1 MASLTEAARQVLMK
15 EGMVPSVSS
24 SQSDPDA
31 GAKMMTPN
39 SATLRPGSRGIEP
52 RFANPNAPEEGEFE
66 EYEDL
71 GGPVTSATDPNP
83 YAKVKTKKDNSKSA
97 QSAVPAEDQKTQGQG
112 VMAEAIAKINPD
124 KPGKINPIRA
134 AFNQRKNKEKTLDQF
149 RRMTDVEAAKKE
161 KMDEEFEMTEKRQM
175 SRIADFIR
183 SNHPN
188 IEDYSDNKVMR
199 AVHNETKDPVMR
211 KKLVDHFAGQ
221 MDEEF
226 EISEELESFIE
237 SMIEEGHSDEEIA
250 EAIDENFEL
259 VSEEQHEDENDE
271 KEEKSKKMK
280 KMMKEHVD
288 ALLAGE
294 NLSEDFREK
303 AETIFE
309 SAVST
314 RVQEEVT
321 VLEEAYAKSLEEEV
335 TQIHEQ
341 LIEQVDA
348 YLNYVVEQWVSEN
361 EVAIES
367 GLRTELTEGFISGL
381 HNLFSEHYINV
392 PEEEVNIVEEMGNK
406 LEKIETRLNE
416 EIDRNVSLSQMLN
429 ESKQTEILFSAYDG
443 LTTTQAAKLRSLAE
457 NVTFTTPEEYEAK
470 VQTLKESYFS
480 KSVTQRTTLDPFE
493 DADGR
498 TMIAEEHKGPMA
510 HYVKAIGK
518 TIK

>member
-1 MASLTEAARQVLMK
+1 MASLTETAKKVLMK
-15 EGMVPSVSS
+15 EGMIPSVSS

-39 SATLRPGSRGIEP
+39 SATLRPGSRGVEP

-66 EYEDL
+66 QYEDL

-83 YAKVKTKKDNSKSA
+83 YAKVKTKKDTSRSG
-97 QSAVPAEDQKTQGQG
+97 QSAVSAEEPKT
-112 VMAEAIAKINPD
+112 MAEAEEKKDSGKLGMRIKPGTGMEAAFKSRKDPKMTLAKAKEMTD
-124 KPGKINPIRA
+124 KP
-134 AFNQRKNKEKTLDQF
+134 KNMEE
-149 RRMTDVEAAKKE
+149 EAE
-161 KMDEEFEMTEKRQM
+161 LDEE
-175 SRIADFIR
+175 
-183 SNHPN
+183 
-188 IEDYSDNKVMR
+188 V
-199 AVHNETKDPVMR
+199 
-211 KKLVDHFAGQ
+211 
-221 MDEEF
+221 
-226 EISEELESFIE
+226 EISEELQAFIE
-237 SMIEEGHSDEEIA
+237 EMIEEGYSDEEIA

-259 VSEEQHEDENDE
+259 VSEESHEDDE
-271 KEEKSKKMK
+271 DDEDDKKKMK
-280 KMMKEHVD
+280 KANYKSMMKEHVD

-314 RVQEEVT
+314 RVQEEVE

-335 TQIHEQ
+335 SQIYEQ
-341 LIEQVDA
+341 LIGQVDS
-348 YLNYVVEQWVSEN
+348 YLNYVVEQWVKEN

-367 GLRTELTEGFISGL
+367 GLRSELTEEFISGL
-381 HNLFSEHYINV
+381 RNLFAEHYIDV
-392 PEEEVNIVEEMGNK
+392 PEEQTNILEEMGNK

-416 EIDRNVSLSQMLN
+416 EIDRNVSLTNMLN
-429 ESKQTEILFSAYDG
+429 ESKQTEILFSAFDG

-457 NVTFTTPEEYEAK
+457 NITFTTPEEYESK

-480 KSVTQRTTLDPFE
+480 KSVSQRTHLDPVE

-498 TMIAEEHKGPMA
+498 TMIAEDHVGPMA
-510 HYVKAIGK
+510 NYVKAIGK

>member
-15 EGMVPSVSS
+15 EGMIPSVSS

-31 GAKMMTPN
+31 GAKAMNPN

-66 EYEDL
+66 QYEDL

-83 YAKVKTKKDNSKSA
+83 YAKINAKKDKSKS
-97 QSAVPAEDQKTQGQG
+97 SASPVGQEPVKTQGQG
-112 VMAEAIAKINPD
+112 VMAEAEE
-124 KPGKINPIRA
+124 KPSKEDEKEAEEEMKARRRARAQDAAQAEKEARGGK
-134 AFNQRKNKEKTLDQF
+134 E
-149 RRMTDVEAAKKE
+149 
-161 KMDEEFEMTEKRQM
+161 
-175 SRIADFIR
+175 
-183 SNHPN
+183 
-188 IEDYSDNKVMR
+188 
-199 AVHNETKDPVMR
+199 
-211 KKLVDHFAGQ
+211 

-226 EISEELESFIE
+226 EISEELEAFIE
-237 SMIEEGHSDEEIA
+237 EMVEEGYSDEEIA
-250 EAIDENFEL
+250 EAIEENFEL
-259 VSEEQHEDENDE
+259 VSEEEVNEGRGPSGDYMETD
-271 KEEKSKKMK
+271 KEGQKKAK
-280 KMMKEHVD
+280 KRQQEVMNSSEQSPIPKAPSIPKKPVPKAPTPGKPMKEHVD

-314 RVQEEVT
+314 RVQEEVA

-341 LIEQVDA
+341 LIEQVDS

-367 GLRTELTEGFISGL
+367 GLRSELTEEFISGL
-381 HNLFSEHYINV
+381 RNLFAEHYIDV
-392 PEEEVNIVEEMGNK
+392 PEEKVDMLEQFASK
-406 LEKIETRLNE
+406 LEKVETRLNE
-416 EIDRNVSLSQMLN
+416 EIERNVSLTQMIN
-429 ESKQTEILFSAYDG
+429 ESKQTEILFSAFDG

-457 NVTFTTPEEYEAK
+457 NITFTTPAEYNQK
-470 VQTLKESYFS
+470 IQTLKESYFN
-480 KSVTQRTTLDPFE
+480 KSVNSSQVLDE
-493 DADGR
+493 VYSDNNS
-498 TMIAEEHKGPMA
+498 MITENLNGPMA
-510 HYVKAIGK
+510 NYVKAIGK

>member
-1 MASLTEAARQVLMK
+1 MASLTETAKKVLMK
-15 EGMVPSVSS
+15 EGMIPSVSS

-39 SATLRPGSRGIEP
+39 SATLRPDSRGPEP
-52 RFANPNAPEEGEFE
+52 RFANPNAPDEGEFDQ
-66 EYEDL
+66 YEDL

-83 YAKVKTKKDNSKSA
+83 YAKIKTKKDNSRSGQA
-97 QSAVPAEDQKTQGQG
+97 AVPGEPVKTQGQG
-112 VMAEAIAKINPD
+112 VMAEAKENEEEKDIKTAFMD
-124 KPGKINPIRA
+124 KKR
-134 AFNQRKNKEKTLDQF
+134 QKKD
-149 RRMTDVEAAKKE
+149 EAEQSKKE
-161 KMDEEFEMTEKRQM
+161 GREK
-175 SRIADFIR
+175 A
-183 SNHPN
+183 HGG
-188 IEDYSDNKVMR
+188 K
-199 AVHNETKDPVMR
+199 
-211 KKLVDHFAGQ
+211 Q

-226 EISEELESFIE
+226 EISEELQAFIE
-237 SMIEEGHSDEEIA
+237 EMVEEGYSDDEIA

-259 VSEEQHEDENDE
+259 VSEESHEDDE
-271 KEEKSKKMK
+271 DDKEDKKKMK
-280 KMMKEHVD
+280 EANYKSMMKEHVD

-314 RVQEEVT
+314 RVQEEVS

-341 LIEQVDA
+341 LIEQVDS
-348 YLNYVVEQWVSEN
+348 YLNYVVENWVNEN

-381 HNLFSEHYINV
+381 RNLFAEHYIDV

-416 EIDRNVSLSQMLN
+416 EIDRNVSLSRMLN
-429 ESKQTEILFSAYDG
+429 ESKQTEILFSAFDG

-457 NVTFTTPEEYEAK
+457 NITFTTPEEYEAK

-480 KSVTQRTTLDPFE
+480 KSVSQRTHLDPVE

-498 TMIAEEHKGPMA
+498 TMIAEEHNGPMA

>member
-1 MASLTEAARQVLMK
+1 
-15 EGMVPSVSS
+15 
-24 SQSDPDA
+24 
-31 GAKMMTPN
+31 
-39 SATLRPGSRGIEP
+39 
-52 RFANPNAPEEGEFE
+52 
-66 EYEDL
+66 
-71 GGPVTSATDPNP
+71 
-83 YAKVKTKKDNSKSA
+83 
-97 QSAVPAEDQKTQGQG
+97 
-112 VMAEAIAKINPD
+112 MAEA
-124 KPGKINPIRA
+124 
-134 AFNQRKNKEKTLDQF
+134 KEKPSSATEII
-149 RRMTDVEAAKKE
+149 RREMKNRKPMDLTDHLRAIEAAKAAEEE
-161 KMDEEFEMTEKRQM
+161 KPSATEIIRREMKNRKPMDLT
-175 SRIADFIR
+175 D
-183 SNHPN
+183 HL
-188 IEDYSDNKVMR
+188 R
-199 AVHNETKDPVMR
+199 AIKAAKAP
-211 KKLVDHFAGQ
+211 K

-259 VSEEQHEDENDE
+259 VSEEEEVERNREIEDRGSAVLVHHPDDGYSVVDTSGQMNSSLDQELKSAKNDKQAKKIFGDHMDE
-271 KEEKSKKMK
+271 KTSV
-280 KMMKEHVD
+280 KEHVD

-406 LEKIETRLNE
+406 LEKIERRLNE

-457 NVTFTTPEEYEAK
+457 NITFTTQEEYEAK

-498 TMIAEEHKGPMA
+498 TMIAEEHNGPMA

>member
-83 YAKVKTKKDNSKSA
+83 YARIKTKKDNSKSA
-97 QSAVPAEDQKTQGQG
+97 HSAVPGEQVKTQGQG
-112 VMAEAIAKINPD
+112 VMAEAEMSMDDHVNAMMKDHDISKDDAGNEPKVL
-124 KPGKINPIRA
+124 RA
-134 AFNQRKNKEKTLDQF
+134 AKAYAKSIGKHKDEGFIEKLQDNFHGPIKPSSATETI
-149 RRMTDVEAAKKE
+149 RYSMKPTDKVASSIMLAKAKSIAEKKAAE
-161 KMDEEFEMTEKRQM
+161 
-175 SRIADFIR
+175 
-183 SNHPN
+183 
-188 IEDYSDNKVMR
+188 
-199 AVHNETKDPVMR
+199 
-211 KKLVDHFAGQ
+211 

-259 VSEEQHEDENDE
+259 VSEEQHEDEEDE
-271 KEEKSKKMK
+271 KEEKYEKSKKMK

-341 LIEQVDA
+341 LTEQVDA

-406 LEKIETRLNE
+406 LEKIERRLNE

-457 NVTFTTPEEYEAK
+457 NITFTTQGEYEAK

-498 TMIAEEHKGPMA
+498 TMIAEEHNGPMA

>member
-83 YAKVKTKKDNSKSA
+83 YARIKTKKDNSKSA
-97 QSAVPAEDQKTQGQG
+97 QSAVPGEQVKTQGQG
-112 VMAEAIAKINPD
+112 VMAEAED
-124 KPGKINPIRA
+124 
-134 AFNQRKNKEKTLDQF
+134 KEKLSSATEIIRDAMKNRKPMDLKTHL
-149 RRMTDVEAAKKE
+149 RAIEAAKAAEEE
-161 KMDEEFEMTEKRQM
+161 KPSATEIIRREMKNRKPMDLTDHLRAIK
-175 SRIADFIR
+175 AA
-183 SNHPN
+183 
-188 IEDYSDNKVMR
+188 NK
-199 AVHNETKDPVMR
+199 AAK
-211 KKLVDHFAGQ
+211 

-259 VSEEQHEDENDE
+259 VSEEQHEDEDEEDENDE
-271 KEEKSKKMK
+271 KEEKKKMK

-406 LEKIETRLNE
+406 LEKIERRLNE

-457 NVTFTTPEEYEAK
+457 NITFTTQEEYEAK

-498 TMIAEEHKGPMA
+498 TMIAEEHNGPMA

>member
-15 EGMVPSVSS
+15 EGIVPSVSS

-31 GAKMMTPN
+31 GAKAMNPN

-66 EYEDL
+66 QYEDL

-83 YAKVKTKKDNSKSA
+83 YAKINAKKDKSKS
-97 QSAVPAEDQKTQGQG
+97 SASPVGQEPMKTQGQG
-112 VMAEAIAKINPD
+112 VMAEEKMSMKDHVNAMMSDHGLTDDDAGNERKVSRAANAYAKSIGKKEDGNFIAKLQDNFHGSIDEEADDRNPRIEYTKD
-124 KPGKINPIRA
+124 AFNKRKTPQISGPKKPGEKGE
-134 AFNQRKNKEKTLDQF
+134 KEK
-149 RRMTDVEAAKKE
+149 
-161 KMDEEFEMTEKRQM
+161 
-175 SRIADFIR
+175 
-183 SNHPN
+183 
-188 IEDYSDNKVMR
+188 
-199 AVHNETKDPVMR
+199 
-211 KKLVDHFAGQ
+211 

-226 EISEELESFIE
+226 EISEELEAFIE
-237 SMIEEGHSDEEIA
+237 EMVEEGYSDEEIA
-250 EAIDENFEL
+250 EAIEENFEL
-259 VSEEQHEDENDE
+259 VEE
-271 KEEKSKKMK
+271 KEEKDDEEEDKKEMK
-280 KMMKEHVD
+280 ESSHKAMMKEHVD

-314 RVQEEVT
+314 RVQEEVA

-341 LIEQVDA
+341 LIEQVDS

-367 GLRTELTEGFISGL
+367 GLRSELTEEFITGL
-381 HNLFSEHYINV
+381 RNLFAEHYIDV
-392 PEEEVNIVEEMGNK
+392 PEEKVDMLEQFASK
-406 LEKIETRLNE
+406 LEKVETRLNE
-416 EIDRNVSLSQMLN
+416 EIERNVSLTQMIN
-429 ESKQTEILFSAYDG
+429 ESKQTEILFSAFDG

-457 NVTFTTPEEYEAK
+457 NITFTTPAEYEQK
-470 VQTLKESYFS
+470 IQTLKESYFN
-480 KSVTQRTTLDPFE
+480 KSVNSSQVLDE
-493 DADGR
+493 AYTDNNS
-498 TMIAEEHKGPMA
+498 MITENLNGPMA
-510 HYVKAIGK
+510 NYVKAIGK

>member
-15 EGMVPSVSS
+15 EGMIPSVSS

-31 GAKMMTPN
+31 GAKAMNPN

-52 RFANPNAPEEGEFE
+52 RFANPNAPEEGEFDQ
-66 EYEDL
+66 YEDL

-83 YAKVKTKKDNSKSA
+83 YAKINAKKDKSKS
-97 QSAVPAEDQKTQGQG
+97 SASPVGQEPMKTQGQG
-112 VMAEAIAKINPD
+112 VMAEANYEIKKGKEGKPMRDAFAARKDPEMTLAKAKKMTD
-124 KPGKINPIRA
+124 KPKS
-134 AFNQRKNKEKTLDQF
+134 
-149 RRMTDVEAAKKE
+149 KKE
-161 KMDEEFEMTEKRQM
+161 E
-175 SRIADFIR
+175 
-183 SNHPN
+183 
-188 IEDYSDNKVMR
+188 
-199 AVHNETKDPVMR
+199 
-211 KKLVDHFAGQ
+211 

-226 EISEELESFIE
+226 EISEELEAFIE
-237 SMIEEGHSDEEIA
+237 EMVEEGYSDEEIA

-259 VSEEQHEDENDE
+259 VEEKDEEDEEDE
-271 KEEKSKKMK
+271 KKEMKEARINGDYLTADKEEAEKATSAQKRKIADANKKPVPK
-280 KMMKEHVD
+280 TPTIKEHVD

-314 RVQEEVT
+314 RVQEEVA

-341 LIEQVDA
+341 LIEQVDS

-367 GLRTELTEGFISGL
+367 GLRSELTEEFISGL
-381 HNLFSEHYINV
+381 RNLFAEHYIDV
-392 PEEEVNIVEEMGNK
+392 PEEKVDMLEQFASK
-406 LEKIETRLNE
+406 LEKVETRLNE
-416 EIDRNVSLSQMLN
+416 EIERNVSLTQMIN
-429 ESKQTEILFSAYDG
+429 ESKQTEILFSAFDG

-457 NVTFTTPEEYEAK
+457 NITFTTPAEYNQK
-470 VQTLKESYFS
+470 IQTLKESYFN
-480 KSVTQRTTLDPFE
+480 KSVNSSQVLDE
-493 DADGR
+493 AYTDNNS
-498 TMIAEEHKGPMA
+498 MITENLNGPMA
-510 HYVKAIGK
+510 NYVKAIGK